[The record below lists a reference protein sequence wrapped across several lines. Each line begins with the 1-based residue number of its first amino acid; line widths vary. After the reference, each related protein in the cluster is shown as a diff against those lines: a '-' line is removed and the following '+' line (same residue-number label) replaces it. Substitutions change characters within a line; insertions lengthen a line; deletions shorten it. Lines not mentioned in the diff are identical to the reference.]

1 MTNLN
6 VFKRFFFI
14 STKDANEEK
23 GIYLKSENI
32 DS

>member
-1 MTNLN
+1 MSL
-6 VFKRFFFI
+6 KDFFI

-23 GIYLKSENI
+23 KAIYLKSENI